1 MHRTTAKRV
10 TLSEIAQASG
20 LSLSAVSLALSNKP
34 GISKET
40 RMRVVELARSMGY
53 RFKVEPDD
61 ASRRSMQ
68 TIGLLLTTKVDEE
81 HHIDYFF
88 AYIIS
93 AIEATCQQMNLN
105 VMYGN
110 LLLDKKLRPYSIPP
124 LLEKGEVDG
133 FIIARFSVN
142 DEIVDVLDSRNLP
155 VVLLEAYCPTR
166 SYSSIL
172 YDNFQG
178 GYDATEYLIRKGHRH
193 IGFVG
198 GHLKDYPSFRDRR
211 RGCLKALE
219 DHHIAPPYFAD
230 FSVYEAQ
237 RAEVVESAVKLVQHN
252 RQITALAC
260 ATDDIAIASISGL
273 SQAGISVPGDVSV
286 IGFDDI
292 EMAESTVP
300 ALTTMRVNKHSMGRM
315 AVQILLNHA
324 LLETRDCVNS
334 YFRPMLVE
342 RASVIERE

>member
-1 MHRTTAKRV
+1 
-10 TLSEIAQASG
+10 
-20 LSLSAVSLALSNKP
+20 
-34 GISKET
+34 
-40 RMRVVELARSMGY
+40 
-53 RFKVEPDD
+53 
-61 ASRRSMQ
+61 
-68 TIGLLLTTKVDEE
+68 
-81 HHIDYFF
+81 
-88 AYIIS
+88 
-93 AIEATCQQMNLN
+93 
-105 VMYGN
+105 
-110 LLLDKKLRPYSIPP
+110 
-124 LLEKGEVDG
+124 
-133 FIIARFSVN
+133 
-142 DEIVDVLDSRNLP
+142 
-155 VVLLEAYCPTR
+155 
-166 SYSSIL
+166 
-172 YDNFQG
+172 
-178 GYDATEYLIRKGHRH
+178 
-193 IGFVG
+193 
-198 GHLKDYPSFRDRR
+198 
-211 RGCLKALE
+211 LKALE